1 LFRKRFWTVS
11 LWTTQSARDA
21 FIRAEPHA
29 TAIRRFPDWA
39 AEGTAFVEWT
49 SDTVQIDWNEVQERL
64 KHPTFRL
71 TK

>member
-71 TK
+71 IK